1 MIKPFEINVDDAL
14 LEDLLERLEKTRWP
28 DEVGTDW
35 SYGTDLTYLKELCHY
50 WQHDFDWRTQEADLN
65 RFDHFTTEINEQN
78 VHFIHQKSS
87 REDALPLI
95 ITHGWPGSI
104 AEFRKIIDPLTE
116 PEKHGGDASDAFHVV
131 CPSIPGYGFSD
142 APQEPGFDQK
152 RAAEVNVQLMQQLGY
167 DRYGAQGGDWGSA
180 ISSWMAVVA
189 PEKVCG
195 IHLNLIFAGYPSHK
209 ENPFEGVSEQEQAKL
224 AERQEFMRQ
233 ETGYQQIQ
241 GSKPQT
247 LGYGLNDSPAGL
259 AAWITEKFYTWTDCA
274 GNIENSIS
282 KDDLLTNIMIYWITQ
297 SITSS
302 TRLYYESGHVNNDLT
317 KNGRI
322 ETPTGCAIFPGELYL
337 PPRVWAEELYNVQHW
352 SLMAEG
358 GHFAAMEKPQMLVE
372 DLQKFFRRFR

>member
-1 MIKPFEINVDDAL
+1 MIEPFTIQVEDSL
-14 LEDLLERLEKTRWP
+14 LEDLFERLDRTRWP
-28 DEVGTDW
+28 DEIGTDW
-35 SYGTDLTYLKELCHY
+35 SYGTDMTYLKELCHY
-50 WQHDFDWRTQEADLN
+50 WRHDFDWGAQQAALN
-65 RFDHFTTEINEQN
+65 RFDHFTTHVDQLK
-78 VHFIHQKSS
+78 VHFIHQKSKS
-87 REDALPLI
+87 ENALPLI

-104 AEFRKIIDPLTE
+104 AEFREIIGPLTA
-116 PEKHGGDASDAFHVV
+116 PEMHGGDAGDAFHVV

-142 APQEPGFDQK
+142 APREPGFDQK

-167 DRYGAQGGDWGSA
+167 EHYGAQGGDWGSA

-189 PEKVCG
+189 PEQVFG

-209 ENPFEGVSEQEQAKL
+209 ENPFEGVTEEEQARL
-224 AERQEFMRQ
+224 SDRQAFMKK

-259 AAWITEKFYTWTDCA
+259 AAWITEKFRTWTDCG

-282 KDDLLTNIMIYWITQ
+282 KDQLLTNIMIYWITQ

-302 TRLYYESGHVNNDLT
+302 TRLYYESAHSENDLS
-317 KNGRI
+317 KHGKI

-337 PPRVWAEELYNVQHW
+337 PPRVWAEEIYNVQHW
-352 SLMAEG
+352 SEMAEG
-358 GHFAAMEKPQMLVE
+358 GHFAAMEKPHLLVE
-372 DLQKFFRRFR
+372 DLRKFFRRFR